1 MDGYYGP
8 CDFSKIVGYPHDV
21 PEKAVDKLPSFQG
34 DNATSAKAHI
44 RNFNLCIARWCMA
57 HNHEDV
63 KMKLFVLSLEEEA
76 NDWFMEHDDNK
87 FKDLKGIIEAF
98 NDKWGDKR
106 DKCESF

>member
-1 MDGYYGP
+1 
-8 CDFSKIVGYPHDV
+8 
-21 PEKAVDKLPSFQG
+21 
-34 DNATSAKAHI
+34 
-44 RNFNLCIARWCMA
+44 MA

-76 NDWFMEHDDNK
+76 IDWFMEQDDNK

-106 DKCESF
+106 DHHFSWLP